1 MTAPLPIPEN
11 SGAIGVDVG
20 GSKVEVAEVDAHG
33 SVRRRVR
40 RPTDVAGG
48 PAGVIRETVAAVRQ
62 LQEATNFSV
71 LAIGVGIAGQI
82 DPHSG
87 TVRFA
92 PNLGWREVPLQAEL
106 SASLRLPTSVTNDV
120 RAATWSEWAYGAGEG
135 AEDVVC
141 LFMGTGIG
149 GGVVSGGRLLLGA
162 SNIAGELGHVTVDY
176 DGPLCHCGN
185 RGCLEALVSGWA
197 IARDAQEAVSA
208 EPAAGTVLLAA
219 AGGDPQSLTA
229 KIVAE
234 VARQGDPLARRL
246 VERAGHAL
254 AAGCVGLVNA
264 LNPSRL
270 ILGGGVIDG
279 LPELLDVVRRE
290 IQEHALP
297 SARQGLQVL
306 PAKLQKDA
314 VVIGAAAMAMRWR
327 CGTGEP
333 IGQQSI

>member
-1 MTAPLPIPEN
+1 MTVPLPIPEN

-20 GSKVEVAEVDAHG
+20 GTKVEVAEVDAHG
-33 SVRRRVR
+33 RVWRRVR

-48 PAGVIRETVAAVRQ
+48 PAGVIREMIAAVRQ
-62 LQEATNFSV
+62 LQEATDFTV

-106 SASLRLPTSVTNDV
+106 SASLSLPTSVTNDV
-120 RAATWSEWAYGAGEG
+120 RAATWSEWAYGAGED

-141 LFMGTGIG
+141 LFIGTGIG
-149 GGVVSGGRLLLGA
+149 GGVVSGGKLLLGA
-162 SNIAGELGHVTVDY
+162 NNIAGELGHVSVDY

-185 RGCLEALVSGWA
+185 RGCLEALAGGWA
-197 IARDAQEAVSA
+197 IARDAQEAVTT
-208 EPAAGTVLLAA
+208 EPATGTALLAA
-219 AGGDPQSLTA
+219 AGGDPRSFTA
-229 KIVAE
+229 RIVAE

-246 VERAGHAL
+246 LERAGQAL
-254 AAGCVGLVNA
+254 AAGSVGLVNA

-270 ILGGGVIDG
+270 ILGGGVTDG
-279 LPELLDVVRRE
+279 LPDLLDTVRRG
-290 IQEHALP
+290 IQQRALP
-297 SARQGLQVL
+297 SARQDLQVV

-314 VVIGAAAMAMRWR
+314 VVIGAAAMAIRHR